1 MSLKKKRVRKSIA
14 LVLVGVMV
22 VTPIMNNVSAMENN
36 YINSHIEIQENIE
49 YFENVETYIKELYG
63 TEDKFYPSEQIGNSY
78 SEINPH
84 TGILRIN
91 NIDDIG
97 NITTIYQTNIFES
110 AKEIV
115 NDLED
120 TYESE
125 TKEIESRK
133 AIVYKKQM
141 TGSPIDKFSLA
152 VFSHGDYKSHFRI
165 SIGNDKGTLKNYY
178 KNDSWDTG
186 NTAKFKSS
194 LIKAQGNV
202 SSIKKKVVT
211 GAAFATAMSA
221 VKNLVTGNS
230 SINKDDI
237 ASLLIKVGISAV
249 TAASVAPDVLA
260 YLINVRNCGS
270 YYNIIIN
277 GKS

>member
-14 LVLVGVMV
+14 LVLVGVIV

-115 NDLED
+115 NDLGIHM
-120 TYESE
+120 
-125 TKEIESRK
+125 KVRL
-133 AIVYKKQM
+133 KKLNQEKLC
-141 TGSPIDKFSLA
+141 I
-152 VFSHGDYKSHFRI
+152 
-165 SIGNDKGTLKNYY
+165 
-178 KNDSWDTG
+178 
-186 NTAKFKSS
+186 
-194 LIKAQGNV
+194 
-202 SSIKKKVVT
+202 
-211 GAAFATAMSA
+211 
-221 VKNLVTGNS
+221 
-230 SINKDDI
+230 
-237 ASLLIKVGISAV
+237 
-249 TAASVAPDVLA
+249 
-260 YLINVRNCGS
+260 
-270 YYNIIIN
+270 
-277 GKS
+277 